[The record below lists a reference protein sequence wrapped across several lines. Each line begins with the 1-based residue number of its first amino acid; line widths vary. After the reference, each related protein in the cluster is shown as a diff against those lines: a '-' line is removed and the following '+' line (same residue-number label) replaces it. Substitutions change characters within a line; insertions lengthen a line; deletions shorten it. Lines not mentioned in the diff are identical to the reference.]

1 MAFYLA
7 LRPLNGRILNWIS
20 IFLMC
25 RYHMKLTLVSLFVL
39 PLFFEVSRRSVGTI
53 RTTSLGT
60 METSAKMRGKIQ
72 ETLSGIEVVKTFA
85 KEGRETTAI
94 KGGLRNMQ
102 VQPAGSVIG

>member
-1 MAFYLA
+1 
-7 LRPLNGRILNWIS
+7 
-20 IFLMC
+20 
-25 RYHMKLTLVSLFVL
+25 
-39 PLFFEVSRRSVGTI
+39 
-53 RTTSLGT
+53 